1 MSEFPI
7 RVLSELTGVPAT
19 TLRAWERRYGL
30 LKPKRTPKG
39 HRLYDGAD
47 LETVRQVVQ
56 LLEANHPISRAAKIL
71 RDEAPQTD
79 GADTASSIWSGL
91 RKRMRR
97 AIEAFDDN
105 RLDALYNE
113 ALAVYPIDIVTL
125 NLLRPLLE
133 QLGERWQG
141 RESGI
146 AEEHFFTAY
155 LRNKIGARLHHASA
169 RTQGQ
174 RLLLACLPG
183 EHHELGILLF
193 GLSAVARGYRLL
205 HLGANLPLAQV
216 AQVAGAA
223 DIRGVLL
230 SGTTL
235 DLSAQLQMALAALAA
250 DLTIPLMIGGTLSDR
265 HQEKLS
271 SLGVLPLGS
280 AYGGALERL
289 EQVIPAYGAP

>member
-47 LETVRQVVQ
+47 LETVRRVVQ
-56 LLEANHPISRAAKIL
+56 LLEANHPISRAARIL
-71 RDEAPQTD
+71 RDGTPEAE
-79 GADTASSIWSGL
+79 GGDTGTSPWGGL
-91 RKRMRR
+91 RKRMLR

-105 RLDALYNE
+105 RLDAVYNE
-113 ALAVYPIDIVTL
+113 ALAVYPVDIVTL

-133 QLGERWQG
+133 LIGERWQE

-155 LRNKIGARLHHASA
+155 LRNKIGARMHHASTRA
-169 RTQGQ
+169 QGR

-193 GLSAVARGYRLL
+193 GLSALARGYRLL
-205 HLGANLPLAQV
+205 YLGADLPLAQV
-216 AQVAGAA
+216 ARVAGSV
-223 DIRGVLL
+223 DIGGVVL
-230 SGTTL
+230 SGTTTE
-235 DLSAQLQMALAALAA
+235 LSAELRATLAALADA
-250 DLTIPLMIGGTLSDR
+250 LKIPLMLGGTLSDR
-265 HQEKLS
+265 RQEELR
-271 SLGVLPLGS
+271 SLGVVPLGS
-280 AYGGALERL
+280 AYGNAMGQLERL
-289 EQVIPAYGAP
+289 SPAYGDP

>member
-1 MSEFPI
+1 VSEFPI

-56 LLEANHPISRAAKIL
+56 LLEADHPISRAAKIL
-71 RDEAPQTD
+71 REGAPKTD
-79 GADTASSIWSGL
+79 GADTAPSPWSAL

-105 RLDALYNE
+105 RLDAVYNE
-113 ALAVYPIDIVTL
+113 ALAVYRVDIVTL

-133 QLGERWQG
+133 QLGERWQ
-141 RESGI
+141 ELNTGI

-155 LRNKIGARLHHASA
+155 LRNKIGARMHHAST
-169 RTQGQ
+169 RTQGR

-193 GLSAVARGYRLL
+193 GLSASARGYRLL
-205 HLGANLPLAQV
+205 YLGADLPLAQL
-216 AQVAGAA
+216 AQVVSSV
-223 DIRGVLL
+223 DIAGVLL
-230 SGTTL
+230 SGTTTE
-235 DLSAQLQMALAALAA
+235 LSEQLQTALAALADA
-250 DLTIPLMIGGTLSDR
+250 LRIPLMLGGTLSDR

-280 AYGGALERL
+280 AYGNALGRL